1 MSERDLNNT
10 VKPNPKLAINYCGI
24 KMKNPIIAAS
34 GTFGNGPEYA
44 GYLDLSNEVGAISV
58 KGLTPKGR
66 HGNPG
71 TRIAETPS
79 GVLNCIGLENPGAEH
94 FVTHILP
101 DLKKYDVPLLANM
114 SAGTIDEF
122 AWMAET
128 LSVDGIAGLEVN
140 VSCPNVECEGM
151 AFGVDPK
158 VVEQVTKAVRKVSDK
173 PIIVK
178 LSPNVT
184 DIVEIAKAVEAG
196 LEVNVS
202 CPNVECEGMA
212 FGVDPKVVEQ
222 VTKAVRKVSDKPI
235 IVKLSPNVTDIVEIA
250 KAVEAGGG
258 NGVSL
263 INTLLGMAIDIH
275 RRKPLLGNTYGGL
288 SGPAVKPVALRMV
301 HQVYKG
307 VNIPIIGL
315 GGIMTGTDAIEFMMA
330 GAQAVQVGTAT
341 MVDPTAISRIA
352 REMSD
357 YVEQYNLNSIT
368 DIVGAVHQA

>member
-10 VKPNPKLAINYCGI
+10 VTPNPKLAIDYCGI

-71 TRIAETPS
+71 PRIAETPS

-94 FVTHILP
+94 FVTDILP
-101 DLKKYDVPLLANM
+101 ELKKYDVPLLANM
-114 SAGTIDEF
+114 SAGTVEEF

-140 VSCPNVECEGM
+140 VSCPNVESEGM

-158 VVEQVTKAVRKVSDK
+158 VVEQVTKAVRKVTDK
-173 PIIVK
+173 PV
-178 LSPNVT
+178 
-184 DIVEIAKAVEAG
+184 
-196 LEVNVS
+196 
-202 CPNVECEGMA
+202 
-212 FGVDPKVVEQ
+212 
-222 VTKAVRKVSDKPI
+222 

-275 RRKPLLGNTYGGL
+275 RRKP
-288 SGPAVKPVALRMV
+288 VALRMV

-307 VNIPIIGL
+307 VSIPIIGL
-315 GGIMTGTDAIEFMMA
+315 GGIMSGTDAIEFMMA

-352 REMSD
+352 REMDD
-357 YVEQYNLNSIT
+357 YVERYNLNSIT
-368 DIVGAVHQA
+368 DIIGAVHQS

>member
-10 VKPNPKLAINYCGI
+10 VTPNPKLAVDYCGI

-71 TRIAETPS
+71 TRIAETPA

-94 FVTHILP
+94 FVTDILP

-114 SAGTIDEF
+114 SAGTVEEF

-158 VVEQVTKAVRKVSDK
+158 VVEQVTKAVRKVTDK
-173 PIIVK
+173 PV
-178 LSPNVT
+178 
-184 DIVEIAKAVEAG
+184 
-196 LEVNVS
+196 
-202 CPNVECEGMA
+202 
-212 FGVDPKVVEQ
+212 
-222 VTKAVRKVSDKPI
+222 

-275 RRKPLLGNTYGGL
+275 RRKPLLGNIYGGL

-307 VNIPIIGL
+307 ITIPIIGL
-315 GGIMTGTDAIEFMMA
+315 GGIMSGTDAIEFMMA

-352 REMSD
+352 REMGD
-357 YVEQYNLNSIT
+357 YVERYNLNSIT
-368 DIVGAVHQA
+368 DIIGAVHQS

>member
-1 MSERDLNNT
+1 MSERDLQNT
-10 VKPNPKLAINYCGI
+10 VAPNPKLAVDFCGI

-44 GYLDLSNEVGAISV
+44 GYLDLTNQVGAISV

-66 HGNPG
+66 PGNYG

-94 FVTHILP
+94 FVEHVLP
-101 DLKKYDVPLLANM
+101 TLTKYDVPLLANM

-128 LSVDGIAGLEVN
+128 LSVPGMSGLEVN

-151 AFGVDPK
+151 AFGMDPK
-158 VVEQVTKAVRKVSDK
+158 VVEQVTKAVRKVTK
-173 PIIVK
+173 LPVIVK

-184 DIVEIAKAVEAG
+184 DIA
-196 LEVNVS
+196 
-202 CPNVECEGMA
+202 
-212 FGVDPKVVEQ
+212 
-222 VTKAVRKVSDKPI
+222 
-235 IVKLSPNVTDIVEIA
+235 EIA

-258 NGVSL
+258 DGVSL
-263 INTLLGMAIDIH
+263 INTLLGMAINVH
-275 RRKPLLGNTYGGL
+275 TRKPVLGNTYGGL

-301 HQVYKG
+301 YQVAKA

-315 GGIMTGTDAIEFMMA
+315 GGIMTGTDAIEFMLA
-330 GAQAVQVGTAT
+330 GASCVQVGTAT
-341 MVDPTAISRIA
+341 MVDPTAIGRIA
-352 REMSD
+352 SEMGE
-357 YVEQYNLNSIT
+357 YVDQYNYASVS
-368 DIVGAVHQA
+368 DVVGGLLPH

>member
-1 MSERDLNNT
+1 MHERDLNNT
-10 VKPNPKLAINYCGI
+10 VTPNPKLAIDYCGI

-44 GYLDLSNEVGAISV
+44 GYLDLSNEIGAISV

-94 FVTHILP
+94 FVREILP
-101 DLKKYDVPLLANM
+101 ELKKYDVPLLANM

-158 VVEQVTKAVRKVSDK
+158 
-173 PIIVK
+173 
-178 LSPNVT
+178 
-184 DIVEIAKAVEAG
+184 
-196 LEVNVS
+196 
-202 CPNVECEGMA
+202 
-212 FGVDPKVVEQ
+212 
-222 VTKAVRKVSDKPI
+222 
-235 IVKLSPNVTDIVEIA
+235 
-250 KAVEAGGG
+250 AVEAGGG

-275 RRKPLLGNTYGGL
+275 RRKPVLGNTYGGL

-307 VNIPIIGL
+307 GTIPIIGL

-352 REMSD
+352 REMSE

-368 DIVGAVHQA
+368 DIVGAVHQV

>member
-10 VKPNPKLAINYCGI
+10 VTPNPKLAVDYCGI

-94 FVTHILP
+94 FVTDILP

-114 SAGTIDEF
+114 SAGTVEEF

-140 VSCPNVECEGM
+140 VSCPNVACEGM
-151 AFGVDPK
+151 AFGIDPK
-158 VVEQVTKAVRKVSDK
+158 VVEQVTKAVRKVTDK
-173 PIIVK
+173 PVIVK
-178 LSPNVT
+178 PV
-184 DIVEIAKAVEAG
+184 
-196 LEVNVS
+196 
-202 CPNVECEGMA
+202 
-212 FGVDPKVVEQ
+212 
-222 VTKAVRKVSDKPI
+222 
-235 IVKLSPNVTDIVEIA
+235 
-250 KAVEAGGG
+250 
-258 NGVSL
+258 
-263 INTLLGMAIDIH
+263 
-275 RRKPLLGNTYGGL
+275 LGNIYGGL

-307 VNIPIIGL
+307 DNIPIMGL

-330 GAQAVQVGTAT
+330 GAQAVQVGVAT

-352 REMSD
+352 REMGD
-357 YVEQYNLNSIT
+357 YVEQYNLNNIT
-368 DIVGAVHQA
+368 DIVGAVHQG

>member
-10 VKPNPKLAINYCGI
+10 VTPNPKLAVDYCGI

-44 GYLDLSNEVGAISV
+44 GYLDLSNEVGAIS
-58 KGLTPKGR
+58 
-66 HGNPG
+66 
-71 TRIAETPS
+71 
-79 GVLNCIGLENPGAEH
+79 H
-94 FVTHILP
+94 FVTDILP

-114 SAGTIDEF
+114 SAGTVEEF

-140 VSCPNVECEGM
+140 VSCPNVACEGM
-151 AFGVDPK
+151 AFGIDPK
-158 VVEQVTKAVRKVSDK
+158 VVEQVTKAVRKVTDK
-173 PIIVK
+173 PV
-178 LSPNVT
+178 
-184 DIVEIAKAVEAG
+184 
-196 LEVNVS
+196 
-202 CPNVECEGMA
+202 
-212 FGVDPKVVEQ
+212 
-222 VTKAVRKVSDKPI
+222 

-258 NGVSL
+258 DGVSL
-263 INTLLGMAIDIH
+263 INTILGMAIDIH
-275 RRKPLLGNTYGGL
+275 RRKPVLGNIYGGL

-307 VNIPIIGL
+307 VNIPIMGL

-330 GAQAVQVGTAT
+330 GAQAVQVGVAT

-352 REMSD
+352 REMGD

-368 DIVGAVHQA
+368 DIVGAVHQG

>member
-10 VKPNPKLAINYCGI
+10 VTPNPKLAIDYCGI

-71 TRIAETPS
+71 PRIAETPS

-94 FVTHILP
+94 FVTDILP
-101 DLKKYDVPLLANM
+101 ELKKYDVPLLANM
-114 SAGTIDEF
+114 SAGTVEEF

-140 VSCPNVECEGM
+140 VSCPNVESEGM

-158 VVEQVTKAVRKVSDK
+158 VVEQVTKAVRKVTDK
-173 PIIVK
+173 PV
-178 LSPNVT
+178 
-184 DIVEIAKAVEAG
+184 
-196 LEVNVS
+196 
-202 CPNVECEGMA
+202 
-212 FGVDPKVVEQ
+212 
-222 VTKAVRKVSDKPI
+222 

-263 INTLLGMAIDIH
+263 INTLLGNI
-275 RRKPLLGNTYGGL
+275 YGGL

-307 VNIPIIGL
+307 VTIPIIGL
-315 GGIMTGTDAIEFMMA
+315 GGIMSGTDAIEFMMA

-352 REMSD
+352 REMGD
-357 YVEQYNLNSIT
+357 YVERYNLNSIT
-368 DIVGAVHQA
+368 DIIGAVHQS

>member
-10 VKPNPKLAINYCGI
+10 VTPNPKLAVNYCGI
-24 KMKNPIIAAS
+24 AMKNPIIAAS

-44 GYLDLSNEVGAISV
+44 GYLDLSNEVGAISI

-71 TRIAETPS
+71 PRIAETPS
-79 GVLNCIGLENPGAEH
+79 GVLNCIGLENPGAEY
-94 FVTHILP
+94 FVEHILP
-101 DLKKYDVPLLANM
+101 DLKTYDVPLLANV
-114 SAGTIDEF
+114 SAGSVSEF

-128 LSVDGIAGLEVN
+128 LSVDGIAGIEVN

-151 AFGVDPK
+151 AFGVNPQ
-158 VVEQVTKAVRKVSDK
+158 VVEEVTKAVRKVTDK
-173 PIIVK
+173 PV
-178 LSPNVT
+178 
-184 DIVEIAKAVEAG
+184 
-196 LEVNVS
+196 
-202 CPNVECEGMA
+202 
-212 FGVDPKVVEQ
+212 
-222 VTKAVRKVSDKPI
+222 

-263 INTLLGMAIDIH
+263 INTLLGMAIDIY

-288 SGPAVKPVALRMV
+288 SGPAIKPVALRMV

-307 VNIPIIGL
+307 VSIPIIGL

-330 GAQAVQVGTAT
+330 GASAVQVGTAT
-341 MVDPTAISRIA
+341 MVNPNAISHIA
-352 REMSD
+352 KQMSD
-357 YVEQYNLNSIT
+357 YVEQYDLTSIN
-368 DIVGAVHQA
+368 DIVGAVHQ

>member
-10 VKPNPKLAINYCGI
+10 VTPNPKLAIDYCGI

-71 TRIAETPS
+71 PRIAETPS

-94 FVTHILP
+94 FVTDILP
-101 DLKKYDVPLLANM
+101 ELKKYDVPLLANM
-114 SAGTIDEF
+114 SAGTVEEV

-140 VSCPNVECEGM
+140 VSCPNVESEGM

-158 VVEQVTKAVRKVSDK
+158 VVEQVTKAVRKVTDK
-173 PIIVK
+173 PV
-178 LSPNVT
+178 
-184 DIVEIAKAVEAG
+184 
-196 LEVNVS
+196 
-202 CPNVECEGMA
+202 
-212 FGVDPKVVEQ
+212 
-222 VTKAVRKVSDKPI
+222 

-258 NGVSL
+258 NGV
-263 INTLLGMAIDIH
+263 
-275 RRKPLLGNTYGGL
+275 LGNIYGGL

-307 VNIPIIGL
+307 VTIPIIGL
-315 GGIMTGTDAIEFMMA
+315 GGIMSGTDAIEFMMA

-352 REMSD
+352 REMGD
-357 YVEQYNLNSIT
+357 YVERYNLNSIT
-368 DIVGAVHQA
+368 DIIGAVHQS